1 MSRSFQTYP
10 RPTPESAADSSR
22 VAASFWQVQLNR
34 EIEDQPGNLLQA
46 MCNRRAFGSVRYA
59 ETHPEGTTPVRDH
72 AHSAELSLMA
82 AAEPGAEERF
92 IDAAV
97 YAFLAWRRS
106 EKSGPLAD
114 SPGVVQDGKVR
125 YARGRWAHW
134 NQRWFRPGQ
143 IVTPR

>member
-1 MSRSFQTYP
+1 MKPEP
-10 RPTPESAADSSR
+10 RKI
-22 VAASFWQVQLNR
+22 
-34 EIEDQPGNLLQA
+34 EITVYAEDGIEEFLQA

-72 AHSAELSLMA
+72 AHSAELSLVA
-82 AAEPGAEERF
+82 AAEPGAEERY

-97 YAFLAWRRS
+97 YAFLAWRNS
-106 EKSGPLAD
+106 DKSGPLTD

-134 NQRWFRPGQ
+134 EGRPFYPASVRRWK
-143 IVTPR
+143 